1 MHFHYNRKSEEN
13 MFYLILKVFLFFLGI
28 GIFNMLPGDT
38 DAPKFR
44 EAPSKQR
51 KPSEEF

>member
-13 MFYLILKVFLFFLGI
+13 TYFILKVLFFLGI